1 MILID
6 GRKVSDSLKEK
17 IKQEIISLK
26 NRYNKVPGLVVILVG
41 DNPASKAYVVSKSK
55 TCVEL
60 GMHSEKVELPENTS
74 EEELLSLISK
84 YNDDEN
90 IDGILVQLPLPK
102 HIDETKVIDAINPA
116 KDVDGFHPIN
126 VGNLVLGR
134 ECFVPCTPAGIIE
147 LLKYYNIETSGKHAV
162 VIGRSS
168 IVGKP
173 MANLLMQKNAYA
185 NCIVTVCH
193 SAAKEISVYTKEADI
208 LIAAIGSANFVKSH
222 MVKEGAVVIDVGI
235 NRIDDALSPK
245 GYKIVGD
252 VDFENVKDKCAHIT
266 PVPGGVGPMTIAMLM
281 QNALKSFKK
290 KLNAI

>member
-41 DNPASKAYVVSKSK
+41 DNPASKAYVASKSK

>member
-1 MILID
+1 M
-6 GRKVSDSLKEK
+6 
-17 IKQEIISLK
+17 
-26 NRYNKVPGLVVILVG
+26 
-41 DNPASKAYVVSKSK
+41 
-55 TCVEL
+55 
-60 GMHSEKVELPENTS
+60 
-74 EEELLSLISK
+74 
-84 YNDDEN
+84 
-90 IDGILVQLPLPK
+90 
-102 HIDETKVIDAINPA
+102 
-116 KDVDGFHPIN
+116 
-126 VGNLVLGR
+126 VLGR

>member
-41 DNPASKAYVVSKSK
+41 DNPASKAYVASKSK

-173 MANLLMQKNAYA
+173 MANLLMQKKCICELHRDSMSFCGKGNICLYKRSRYFNCGNRFRKFRQVAYGKRRRCR
-185 NCIVTVCH
+185 N
-193 SAAKEISVYTKEADI
+193 
-208 LIAAIGSANFVKSH
+208 
-222 MVKEGAVVIDVGI
+222 
-235 NRIDDALSPK
+235 
-245 GYKIVGD
+245 
-252 VDFENVKDKCAHIT
+252 
-266 PVPGGVGPMTIAMLM
+266 
-281 QNALKSFKK
+281 
-290 KLNAI
+290 